1 MAGKR
6 SFSFSLFRLMGL
18 VATSQ
23 FQSDSSINTIKITA
37 KKISVSRQRQNLLL
51 NRSLLSV
58 RPVRKFAHL
67 IEFSS
72 TVLLALM
79 VPQENWYLAKKKKKI
94 QTSSSHPSFF
104 PKILSEQPQISG
116 KWFLSTAILLLLPL
130 PTFYGNGEIR
140 CEIPTRVYYQ
150 MVLFSY
156 FV

>member
-1 MAGKR
+1 M
-6 SFSFSLFRLMGL
+6 SFFFSLFRLVCL

-72 TVLLALM
+72 TVLLAPM
-79 VPQENWYLAKKKKKI
+79 VPQGNWYLAKKKKEDTNVI
-94 QTSSSHPSFF
+94 FPPILFF
-104 PKILSEQPQISG
+104 PKDSIWATADRREMVFVYISSSSSSPSNILW
-116 KWFLSTAILLLLPL
+116 KWRNSMRNSHKGLLSNGIVFILCLA
-130 PTFYGNGEIR
+130 
-140 CEIPTRVYYQ
+140 V
-150 MVLFSY
+150 
-156 FV
+156 